1 MAIIADMQLLSA
13 IAASSDGQHSV
24 NACTGEVRLVV
35 VVEVVCEQDVEC
47 RLVVSVA
54 VTVPPA
60 LTVKFAEDI
69 GGRRDARTLQRTE
82 KPPPKHAVIE
92 LDTTHRNSLL
102 YSQIQHTADIYIQRL
117 FYIISAMAKSFENC
131 VQ

>member
-1 MAIIADMQLLSA
+1 MQLLSA

-92 LDTTHRNSLL
+92 LDTTHRNTLL
-102 YSQIQHTADIYIQRL
+102 YSQIQHTETRCYRAGYNTPKHAVIELDTTHRNTL
-117 FYIISAMAKSFENC
+117 L
-131 VQ
+131 